1 MMRRA
6 CAGWLALALLIPTA
20 AQAQVQ
26 APTAAGRTA
35 FDLETATV
43 ADINRAMDA
52 GALTSERLVEL
63 SLARIAA
70 YEPELNALIT
80 VNPRALDEARALDAE
95 RRARGRRSPLHG
107 IPVIVKDNVDTR
119 DLPTTLG
126 FFGLEGAVPLSDAA
140 VVARLREAGAIIL
153 AKTNLSELASG
164 PPMSS
169 AGGQTRNPHDPA
181 YSSAG
186 SSNGTAV
193 GVAAGYAPIGIA
205 TDTTG
210 SARWPAATNGVVGL
224 RPTSGAIST
233 AGVQP
238 NAPTLDAVGPITRT
252 VADAALA
259 LSLMQDAD
267 VRPAEARD
275 RDGRYPADSLRGLTP
290 EALRGVRIGFPKGA
304 FSGDDPEVDAAM
316 AAAIEVLTAAGATV
330 VEVALPDWLIPLSGD
345 LQAILV
351 RTESAPSLNAYLEA
365 AFPPG
370 LPRSHAEILAMSEA
384 LVAGPARAG
393 APSEATPNPGRLSGY
408 RWEAGAAPLT
418 DPVYV
423 AGRDE
428 GRALVRASL
437 QAVLDRD
444 DLDAIVYPTQTTRIN
459 RIGDPP
465 KRNSRGLFGNFGPV
479 LASLAGWPELTVPAG
494 LTSDGLP
501 VGVSFLGP
509 AYSEQT
515 LLGYGFA
522 FERRAGGLRQPATT
536 PPLPGDRFGY

>member
-6 CAGWLALALLIPTA
+6 CAGWLALVLLIPTA
-20 AQAQVQ
+20 AQAQTPMQV
-26 APTAAGRTA
+26 PTAAGRTA

-107 IPVIVKDNVDTR
+107 IPVIVKDNIDTR

-126 FFGLEGAVPLSDAA
+126 FFGLEGAVPLSDAT
-140 VVARLREAGAIIL
+140 VVARLRDAGAIIL

-164 PPMSS
+164 PPISS

-181 YSSAG
+181 YSPAG

-233 AGVQP
+233 ARVQP

-259 LSLMQDAD
+259 LSLLQDAD
-267 VRPAEARD
+267 VRRAEARD

-290 EALRGVRIGFPKGA
+290 EALRGARIGFPKGA

-316 AAAIEVLTAAGATV
+316 AAAIEVLKAAGATV

-393 APSEATPNPGRLSGY
+393 ATPNPGRLGNY
-408 RWEAGAAPLT
+408 RWEAGAAPMT

-428 GRALVRASL
+428 GRQLVRASL

-444 DLDAIVYPTQTTRIN
+444 DLDAIVYPTQTIRIN
-459 RIGDPP
+459 RLEDPP
-465 KRNSRGLFGNFGPV
+465 KRNARGLFGNFGPV

-494 LTSDGLP
+494 LTPDGLP
-501 VGVSFLGP
+501 FGVSFLGP
-509 AYSEQT
+509 AFSDQT
-515 LLGYGFA
+515 LLAYGFA
-522 FERRAGGLRQPATT
+522 FERRADGLRQPATT